1 MLMIAAPASTFQP
14 FNPTGA
20 PGFQKID
27 AASWHGEPV
36 TANPRDAAH
45 VPVSLMPNACACAT
59 SGTAKA
65 SNAITATDSMERCRC
80 ISILRLF
87 GRALGNAL
95 EEGANVGKRCRT
107 EPKKR

>member
-27 AASWHGEPV
+27 AASRHGEPV

-65 SNAITATDSMERCRC
+65 SNAINATDSMEQCRC

-87 GRALGNAL
+87 
-95 EEGANVGKRCRT
+95 EEGANVAKRCRT
-107 EPKKR
+107 EPKKRDRRER